1 MVNDL
6 IKVLQQSAC
15 YWLHRGG
22 GGGVGE
28 WGKIRLCIR
37 LIVEVFFEL

>member
-6 IKVLQQSAC
+6 IKVLQQSAF

-22 GGGVGE
+22 GGGGE